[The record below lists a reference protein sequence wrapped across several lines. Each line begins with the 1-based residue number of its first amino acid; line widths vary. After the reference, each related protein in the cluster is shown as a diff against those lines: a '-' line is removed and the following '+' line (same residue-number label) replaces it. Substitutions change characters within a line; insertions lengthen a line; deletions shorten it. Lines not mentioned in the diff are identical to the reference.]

1 MMKTTHRT
9 LQTGPLALN
18 LEVDAAGRL
27 RGVKLPK
34 KVPADLD
41 AATLA
46 QAIAEL
52 QKYELAAEGPPFMQ
66 KVWKEM
72 AKIPWGSALTY
83 AELAAAAGSPK
94 AVRATGQACA
104 TNPLPLIIPC
114 HRVLAN
120 EGPGGFGFG
129 PEWKAKLLELESE
142 PQPQP

>member
-1 MMKTTHRT
+1 MKTTRRILH
-9 LQTGPLALN
+9 TGPLALE
-18 LEVDAAGRL
+18 LELDAEGRL
-27 RGVKLPK
+27 HGVKLPK

-41 AATLA
+41 ATVLA

-52 QKYELAAEGPPFMQ
+52 RKYELAIDGPPFMQ
-66 KVWKEM
+66 KVWKRM

-83 AELAAAAGSPK
+83 AELAAASGSPK
-94 AVRATGQACA
+94 AIRAAGHACA

-114 HRVLAN
+114 HRVLAS